1 MAYSGKCVISAC
13 HCFRSC
19 SLIPNRRM
27 GRMFSPDRITRFKN
41 RDNDMISTKRTAGI
55 EGDTHMSTMKS
66 TAANLTRRAGGATMG
81 NAGMAMFPIR
91 LAAVAGLAAAM
102 VLFVN
107 AAKRAGLI
115 PISSATQ
122 LVAPLAQAF
131 AIILVVGLA
140 AVAMR
145 QSSRYSSVALALN
158 VLGLAAVTGVEWVIN
173 LVFVRLDPAQIAA
186 LRSGPLGTA
195 FLAASIIFL
204 LGSLLYCSALLRD
217 GTAPRIPVIA
227 YAVATI
233 PIALRIFVPELVL
246 DVSLGLLGTS
256 VTWLALWMLG
266 SHPTPDRHT
275 EVETA

>member
-1 MAYSGKCVISAC
+1 MK
-13 HCFRSC
+13 
-19 SLIPNRRM
+19 
-27 GRMFSPDRITRFKN
+27 ITDSKFIRW
-41 RDNDMISTKRTAGI
+41 AGL
-55 EGDTHMSTMKS
+55 
-66 TAANLTRRAGGATMG
+66 AAMG
-81 NAGMAMFPIR
+81 NEGIAMFPIR
-91 LAAVAGLAAAM
+91 LAAVAGLAAAV

-115 PISSATQ
+115 PLSSATQ
-122 LVAPLAQAF
+122 LVAPLAQAL

-186 LRSGPLGTA
+186 LRTGPLGTA
-195 FLAASIIFL
+195 FVAASIIFL

-275 EVETA
+275 ELETA

>member
-1 MAYSGKCVISAC
+1 
-13 HCFRSC
+13 
-19 SLIPNRRM
+19 L
-27 GRMFSPDRITRFKN
+27 
-41 RDNDMISTKRTAGI
+41 
-55 EGDTHMSTMKS
+55 STMKS
-66 TAANLTRRAGGATMG
+66 TAANLTRRASLATMG
-81 NAGMAMFPIR
+81 NAGMARFPIR

-173 LVFVRLDPAQIAA
+173 LVFVGLEPAQIAA
-186 LRSGPLGTA
+186 LRAGPLGTA
-195 FLAASIIFL
+195 FLAASIIFF

>member
-1 MAYSGKCVISAC
+1 
-13 HCFRSC
+13 
-19 SLIPNRRM
+19 
-27 GRMFSPDRITRFKN
+27 
-41 RDNDMISTKRTAGI
+41 
-55 EGDTHMSTMKS
+55 
-66 TAANLTRRAGGATMG
+66 MG
-81 NAGMAMFPIR
+81 NAGIAMFPIR
-91 LAAVAGLAAAM
+91 LAAVAGLAAAA

-173 LVFVRLDPAQIAA
+173 LVFVGLDPAQIAA
-186 LRSGPLGTA
+186 LRAGPLGTA
-195 FLAASIIFL
+195 FLAASIIFF
-204 LGSLLYCSALLRD
+204 LGSLLYCIALLRD

-246 DVSLGLLGTS
+246 DLALGLLGAS
-256 VTWLALWMLG
+256 VTWLALWMLR
-266 SHPTPDRHT
+266 SHRAT
-275 EVETA
+275 ESSHAGLNRGATLLGTGLDNRALVAEAGGDALEVSAERREGLAADVPPRARTA